1 MGFGISRRAR
11 SKRAKGGLRALFG
24 RAPDAKEVGTRL
36 SLLAKRVL
44 GGEIISEVTTKRVTL
59 DLHPEAMPV
68 KIQVLPDGDIEVTG
82 DTARLGPGYHRTISP
97 IIAPLLDEMDF
108 VWADVEADP
117 RVAMPE
123 WLSKYLAG
131 GKRSFG
137 LSKEMQFKIDAA
149 VLTPMGPRDAA
160 WRDAVIKDPTTAQDA
175 FAWWEDGAGRAE
187 LAAAL
192 IGMWLRCPWRE
203 PLDTEERDV
212 MMSIDGALRAAKKL
226 DPALP
231 IPYAEWAQVRTYL
244 GADKDR
250 VANLVE
256 KAAGA
261 EATIGYRRFA
271 LEVEVD
277 SWRLDVPGCFVAND
291 EEEKYWATDG
301 DRLVELVTITT
312 DGAQSSQELLDIA
325 PPKHPVVERMD
336 DSERRGRVEI
346 EADGDVK
353 VLHGIMASTPHVA
366 LLTCKSNTGDIEW
379 ARDVW
384 RSLRVR

>member
-1 MGFGISRRAR
+1 VGFGISRRAR

-44 GGEIISEVTTKRVTL
+44 DREIIAELTTRRMTL
-59 DLHPEAMPV
+59 DLHPEALPIKV
-68 KIQVLPDGDIEVTG
+68 QVLPDGDIEVTG

-97 IIAPLLDEMDF
+97 ILTPLLEEMDF
-108 VWADVEADP
+108 VWADEEPDP
-117 RVAMPE
+117 RTAMPA

-160 WRDAVIKDPTTAQDA
+160 WRDAVIEDPAKSRDA
-175 FAWWEDGAGRAE
+175 FAWWDDGAGQGE

-203 PLDTEERDV
+203 PLDTDERDT
-212 MMSIDGALRAAKKL
+212 MMAIDGALRAARKL
-226 DPALP
+226 DSSLP

-244 GADKDR
+244 GASKDR
-250 VANLVE
+250 IENLVE
-256 KAAGA
+256 QAGGAAP
-261 EATIGYRRFA
+261 TIGYRRFA
-271 LEVEVD
+271 LEVAVD
-277 SWRLDVPGCFVAND
+277 AWRLDVPGSFVAND

-312 DGAQSSQELLDIA
+312 DGAQSSQQLLDVA
-325 PPKHPVVERMD
+325 PEHHPVVERLD
-336 DSERRGRVEI
+336 DSGRHGRAEI

-366 LLTCKSNTGDIEW
+366 LLTCKTNTGDIEW

>member
-44 GGEIISEVTTKRVTL
+44 DGGIIAELTTRRLTL
-59 DLHPEAMPV
+59 HLHPEAMPIKV
-68 KIQVLPDGDIEVTG
+68 QVLPDGDIEVTG

-97 IIAPLLDEMDF
+97 VLEPLLGEMDF
-108 VWADVEADP
+108 VWAEEEPDP
-117 RVAMPE
+117 RVAMPQ
-123 WLSKYLAG
+123 WLANYLG
-131 GKRSFG
+131 SGKRSFG

-160 WRDAVIKDPTTAQDA
+160 WRDAVIKDPTKAQDA
-175 FAWWEDGAGRAE
+175 FAWWDDGPGRGE
-187 LAAAL
+187 LATAL

-203 PLDTEERDV
+203 PLDTDERDILA
-212 MMSIDGALRAAKKL
+212 SIDGALRVARKL

-231 IPYAEWAQVRTYL
+231 IPYAEWAEVRTYL
-244 GADKDR
+244 GDSADR

-256 KAAGA
+256 KAEGKPPA
-261 EATIGYRRFA
+261 IGYRRFA

-277 SWRLDVPGCFVAND
+277 AWRLDVPGCFVAND
-291 EEEKYWATDG
+291 EEDKYWATDG

-312 DGAQSSQELLDIA
+312 DGAQSSQELLDVA
-325 PPKHPVVERMD
+325 PEKHPVVERID
-336 DSERRGRVEI
+336 DSARRGRVEI
-346 EADGDVK
+346 QADGDVK

-366 LLTCKSNTGDIEW
+366 LLTCKTNTGDIEW